1 MNEVE
6 WLRPLVRSKFW
17 DYGVVWKLRNDETSA
32 LEWLGCCCGGA
43 EDDIQDG
50 GEEGQLHK
58 PCRDLV
64 FQHLRKSDACEAIAK
79 LPTTITLA
87 SGIHGKVLISGKA
100 RWLRLESSSSQN
112 EKAGTKLLIPY
123 LGCLIELY
131 VVNNVPR
138 DQNIIDF
145 VISLYNTTL
154 EQQTMNQFQDFLPS
168 FPPLMDE
175 LKGIPVHQYLPATT
189 QHNFDRSYEGS
200 STGLIPSDDPASL
213 DSGFNYSSQ
222 SLCAS
227 TQSGGGGII
236 GSYLFGQNMDLMP
249 SCSSGLM
256 EENEEQLKAVAGPE
270 KHKSKNLI
278 AERNRRTKLKER
290 IHCLRSVVPKI
301 TKMDILSTLGDSISY
316 IMELKNKATDLQNEL
331 RDMEEEENYNR
342 DELEESEE
350 YRDPSIDMTHD
361 IKVLVE
367 VKRIGAKEFL
377 LNFFGKQ
384 TQGGFLK
391 LMEAVNS
398 AGLTVTNANVTNFKG
413 MASYILILAADH
425 EEVQEQEV
433 KDLLLNLSH
442 SIG

>member
-6 WLRPLVRSKFW
+6 WLRPLMRSKFW
-17 DYGVVWKLRNDETSA
+17 DYGVIWKLRNDATSVM
-32 LEWLGCCCGGA
+32 EWLGCCCGGG

-50 GEEGQLHK
+50 SGEGHLYK

-64 FQHLRKSDACEAIAK
+64 FQHFRKTKACEAIAK
-79 LPTTITLA
+79 LPTTLTLA
-87 SGIHGKVLISGKA
+87 SGIHGRVLISGKA
-100 RWLRLESSSSQN
+100 RWVRLESSSCQN
-112 EKAGTKLLIPY
+112 EKVGTKLLIPY

-131 VVNNVPR
+131 VANNVPR

-145 VISLYNTTL
+145 VISLYNNTTL
-154 EQQTMNQFQDFLPS
+154 EQQTMNPIQDFHPS
-168 FPPLMDE
+168 FPPLVDG
-175 LKGIPVHQYLPATT
+175 LNGIPVHQYLPITT
-189 QHNFDRSYEGS
+189 QHNFDSSYEGS
-200 STGLIPSDDPASL
+200 STGSIPSDDPAPL

-222 SLCAS
+222 SFCAS
-227 TQSGGGGII
+227 TQSGGIV

-256 EENEEQLKAVAGPE
+256 EENEEHLKVAGPE

-316 IMELKNKATDLQNEL
+316 IMELKNKVTDLQNEL
-331 RDMEEEENYNR
+331 KDMEEEENYNH

-350 YRDPSIDMTHD
+350 YQEPSIDMTQD
-361 IKVLVE
+361 IKVQVE
-367 VKRIGAKEFL
+367 VRCIGVKEFL

-413 MASYILILAADH
+413 MASYIFTLAADN
-425 EEVQEQEV
+425 EKIQEQEV
-433 KDLLLNLSH
+433 KDLLLNLIH
-442 SIG
+442 NNG